1 MKKLLSIA
9 LLALL
14 FTGCNGNL
22 DEELDGMQ
30 PEISSNDEEPAADA
44 FPNTLELYFEHGVNP
59 RGMMICKADYTVVGT
74 EAHLEFFAVDFLSSA
89 YPTPVYRMSI
99 SYTLPEG
106 QTEIGNAKIAGGDYE
121 FVLSSVVT
129 PDWVEPVSYKT
140 NLNNTKN
147 TPLVIKRVGDKV
159 SVYINK
165 ANIGLVEGEESMSY
179 RTLSFYFNN
188 TLPFESENGPTL

>member
-14 FTGCNGNL
+14 FAGCNG
-22 DEELDGMQ
+22 D
-30 PEISSNDEEPAADA
+30 EPASDA

-59 RGMMICKADYTVVGT
+59 RGMMISKADYTVVGT

-129 PDWVEPVSYKT
+129 PSWEEPVSYKT

-159 SVYINK
+159 SVYISK
-165 ANIGLVEGEESMSY
+165 AYIELVEGEKPY